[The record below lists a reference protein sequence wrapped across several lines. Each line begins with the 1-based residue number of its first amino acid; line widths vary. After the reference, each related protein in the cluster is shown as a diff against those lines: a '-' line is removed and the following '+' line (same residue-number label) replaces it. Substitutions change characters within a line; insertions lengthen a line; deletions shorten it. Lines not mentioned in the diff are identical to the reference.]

1 MNVAR
6 LADPMAAILRLRVHR
21 GIPVAV
27 VEDDRVRPRQVDA
40 HAAGARAQDEAE
52 VLGVIVEALHEQLA
66 HLHLGGA
73 VQPHVDIAMVVE
85 EGLQVGLAIKN
96 PPKQT
101 HPKKTKKPT

>member
-27 VEDDRVRPRQVDA
+27 VEDDRVRARQVDA
-40 HAAGARAQDEAE
+40 HAAGARAEDEAE
-52 VLGVIVEALHEQLA
+52 VLGVVVEALHEQLA

-73 VQPHVDIAMVVE
+73 VQPHVDVAVVVE
-85 EGLQVGLAIKN
+85 EGLQAGLAIKN
-96 PPKQT
+96 PPK
-101 HPKKTKKPT
+101 KPTQKPT